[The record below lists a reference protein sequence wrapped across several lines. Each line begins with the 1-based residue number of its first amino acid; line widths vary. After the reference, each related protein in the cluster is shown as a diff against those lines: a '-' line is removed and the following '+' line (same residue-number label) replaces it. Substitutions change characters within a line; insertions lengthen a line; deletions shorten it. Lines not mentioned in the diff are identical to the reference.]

1 MVSNIQVHRKTDSPS
16 APSLNTAVEEW
27 RGRSAQL
34 IGKWKQKQL
43 KNEAKEVK
51 PAGSPAAVDG
61 LPVEAASLPLSAT
74 AAPDAPEKEKL
85 QRFPQPA
92 RCRVA
97 TGTGDSVQL
106 ADVDSVVPLPLPLTR
121 LPVAVPVVIGP
132 SCRTACVDPDCN
144 EEAAA
149 AASYIAGLD
158 AHGELCFSQSCGE
171 GLDPESLQ
179 TCLALAKAR
188 AKQLH
193 SYLEQMCKEADEA
206 WRQTRIDLV
215 RNSM

>member
-1 MVSNIQVHRKTDSPS
+1 MTLG
-16 APSLNTAVEEW
+16 AA
-27 RGRSAQL
+27 AC
-34 IGKWKQKQL
+34 L
-43 KNEAKEVK
+43 KHV
-51 PAGSPAAVDG
+51 
-61 LPVEAASLPLSAT
+61 
-74 AAPDAPEKEKL
+74 
-85 QRFPQPA
+85 

-158 AHGELCFSQSCGE
+158 AHGELCFSQSCGV
-171 GLDPESLQ
+171 GLDPEALA

-188 AKQLH
+188 AAWLTPIYPPICMRPTKRGDKQ
-193 SYLEQMCKEADEA
+193 
-206 WRQTRIDLV
+206 RIDL
-215 RNSM
+215 RNSA